1 MSSRPES
8 SAETARFPL
17 WAIVVCGCLI
27 AAINF
32 GPRSSM
38 GFYLTPITME
48 RGWSRETFSLAMA
61 WQNLLWGAGATFFGA
76 FADRFGTAKTL
87 AIGAAIYALGI
98 LAMGWAPTPL
108 AFHGAG
114 VLVGLGV
121 AGSAF
126 GIVMAAFGRA
136 VTAEKRSLVFGFAT
150 AAGSFGQFLFSPVTQ
165 GLIVTFGWH
174 DSLTILAAIMGLIP
188 LLAIP
193 LQGKPSAKIVHGHDQ
208 SIGEAFKEALGHRSF
223 LLLTAGFFVCG
234 FQVAFITTH
243 FPAYL
248 RDVGLEPKWGVISLM
263 LIGAFN
269 VVGSLGSGLL
279 GMRVPK
285 RWILS
290 FIYFARAVVFTIFLL
305 VPASPVSVVLF
316 ASVMGVLWL
325 STVPPTNAL
334 VAVMFG
340 TRYLAMLGGLVFF
353 SHQIGSF
360 LGVWLGG
367 WLYDLNQSYDPVW
380 WMGVALGVFAGIV
393 HLPIRERSVDRV
405 PVAMPAPAE

>member
-1 MSSRPES
+1 MSAPPETP
-8 SAETARFPL
+8 SATSRFPL
-17 WAIVVCGCLI
+17 WLIVVCGCLI

-61 WQNLLWGAGATFFGA
+61 WQNLLWGIGAMFFGA
-76 FADRFGTAKTL
+76 FADRFGTTKTL
-87 AIGAAIYALGI
+87 SIGAAVYAVGL
-98 LAMGWAPTPL
+98 LAMSWAPTPL

-126 GIVMAAFGRA
+126 GVVMAAFGRS
-136 VTAEKRSLVFGFAT
+136 VTPEKRSLVFGFAT

-174 DSLTILAAIMGLIP
+174 DSLTILAVIMASIP

-193 LQGKPSAKIVHGHDQ
+193 LQGKPSARMVHGHDQ
-208 SIGEAFKEALGHRSF
+208 SIVEALKEALGHRSF
-223 LLLTAGFFVCG
+223 RLLAAGFFVCG
-234 FQVAFITTH
+234 FQIAFITTH

-248 RDVGLEPKWGVISLM
+248 RDVGLDPKWGVISLM

-269 VVGSLGSGLL
+269 VVGSLGSGIL
-279 GMRVPK
+279 GMRIPK

-290 FIYFARAVVFTIFLL
+290 FIYFARSVAFALFLL
-305 VPASPVSVVLF
+305 VPASPLTVVLF
-316 ASVMGVLWL
+316 ASVLGVLWL

-334 VAVMFG
+334 VAIMFG

-367 WLYDLNQSYDPVW
+367 WLYDLNKSYDSVW
-380 WMGVALGVFAGIV
+380 WIGVALGVFAGLI
-393 HLPIRERSVDRV
+393 HLPIRERAVDRG
-405 PVAMPAPAE
+405 PTLAPAE